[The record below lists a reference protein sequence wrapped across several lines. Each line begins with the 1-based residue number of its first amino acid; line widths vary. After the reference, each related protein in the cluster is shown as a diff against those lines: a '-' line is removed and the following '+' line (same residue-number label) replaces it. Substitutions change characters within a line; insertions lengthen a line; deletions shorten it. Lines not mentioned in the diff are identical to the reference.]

1 MTEKAVTKLEELN
14 LADRFLFSE
23 TMEDGEVYQA
33 QLDVSLLEPGSK
45 GFNLLS
51 DSCFILIAP
60 FDLFG
65 YGLYRYTF
73 EGTCRECP
81 DLKIGDGAIRV
92 FINTKGENGQEFS
105 REFLDF
111 MEYITASTDEAANK
125 TDSRRIKL
133 IHKRVREIYAAL
145 GRNGICK
152 RGRA

>member
-45 GFNLLS
+45 DFNLLN

-81 DLKIGDGAIRV
+81 D
-92 FINTKGENGQEFS
+92 
-105 REFLDF
+105 
-111 MEYITASTDEAANK
+111 
-125 TDSRRIKL
+125 
-133 IHKRVREIYAAL
+133 
-145 GRNGICK
+145 
-152 RGRA
+152 